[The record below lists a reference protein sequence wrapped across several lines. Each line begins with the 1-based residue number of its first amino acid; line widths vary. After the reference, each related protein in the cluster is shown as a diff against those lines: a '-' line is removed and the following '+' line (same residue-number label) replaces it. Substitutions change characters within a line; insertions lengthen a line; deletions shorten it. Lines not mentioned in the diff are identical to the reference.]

1 MAALVAVL
9 GEVLPMVATVAS
21 TGMQIAS
28 MAGAFDKKSSK
39 SSAVSAQ
46 PATDTAKEAAEAEEK
61 KRRAYL
67 AQLAGGRGSTVL
79 TGGKGL
85 IGGQV
90 VEQGLKAQLG
100 A

>member
-1 MAALVAVL
+1 MSALLAFATEL
-9 GEVLPMVATVAS
+9 LPSLATVAS

-28 MAGAFDKKSSK
+28 MAGAFNKKSS
-39 SSAVSAQ
+39 SA
-46 PATDTAKEAAEAEEK
+46 PAKAAATTTDTAKETADAEEK

-67 AQLAGGRGSTVL
+67 ASLGGRGSTVL
-79 TGGKGL
+79 SSGKGL